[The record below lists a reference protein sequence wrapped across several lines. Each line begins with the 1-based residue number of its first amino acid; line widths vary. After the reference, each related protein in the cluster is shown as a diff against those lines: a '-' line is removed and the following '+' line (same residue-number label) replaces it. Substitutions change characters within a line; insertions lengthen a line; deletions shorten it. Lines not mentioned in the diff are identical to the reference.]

1 MILKDMLNHL
11 DSNLEFI
18 LYKGDRVGVFKITDR
33 GINNY
38 LEEEITV
45 FEIEDNRL
53 VICLNY

>member
-1 MILKDMLNHL
+1 MKLKDMLNHL